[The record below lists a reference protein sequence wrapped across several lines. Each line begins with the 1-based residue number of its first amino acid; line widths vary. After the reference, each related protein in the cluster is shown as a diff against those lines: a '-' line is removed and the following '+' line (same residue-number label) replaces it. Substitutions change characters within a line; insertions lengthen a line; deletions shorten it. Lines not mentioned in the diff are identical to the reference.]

1 MRGFLAVFERELA
14 ERRLLAAA
22 ALGFGVV
29 AVVVPLLP
37 GFQRGGSTLA
47 ELRGGMALVLAMIL
61 SALTAVYLG
70 GSVLASDLLERRLGF
85 YFARP
90 LSGWALWAGKIAAAV
105 VLTLGAGLLVLVPAA
120 LFGGELSA
128 AGYWSLGVMD
138 TPKAFLYWAAG
149 LLFLFFGTNAL
160 SVMVRSRSP
169 WFAFDMVALTLVGTV
184 VWDGRNRLLLAGVD
198 PSRRPHGINSLAWF
212 ASAWILVPLAIL
224 AAACAVQVLHGR
236 TDLRRAH
243 RGLSG
248 TLWGLLLAFG
258 IVFQGFTF
266 WVVSAGP
273 EDLVGVTQVLGAPSG
288 TSSPWIAMAGPAANR
303 SGYTPGFLY
312 DVASGRSVRAGFGPL
327 SYWWAAP
334 VRISADGRRAVWLE
348 FQERPFNSPMVLHR
362 LDLDRPGAEPSATS
376 ISYQGVLEGLAL
388 SPDGR
393 RVAAILD
400 GRLTVDDIETGRLL
414 TAISLPRDTWP
425 SRLAFAGRDRV
436 RLYRVP
442 SEELLPGAQA
452 SLPEQA
458 LDILE
463 LDLATGRTETTGRLS
478 GVHEASAWTLSPDG
492 SRMILRTGSRLQ
504 LRDARTGELLAS
516 LGVGKQA
523 SASFL
528 TGGRIAVPVPV
539 SGASWELQI
548 LAPDGATELRR
559 FRFPGARDLVL
570 VDEPAPGKLR
580 IVTSRTGEPRS
591 PWEARLL
598 DLETGG
604 AQYQGTRELALL
616 APPHRDGSRLSLQ
629 GKQGVVWRE
638 PFTLQERV
646 VLKDALP

>member
-22 ALGFGVV
+22 AVGFGVV
-29 AVVVPLLP
+29 AVVLPLLP
-37 GFQRGGSTLA
+37 AFQRSVSTPA
-47 ELRGGMALVLAMIL
+47 ELRGGLALALAMLL

-105 VLTLGAGLLVLVPAA
+105 VLTLGGGLLVLVPAA

-128 AGYWSLGVMD
+128 GGYWSLGMME
-138 TPKAFLYWAAG
+138 TPEAFLYWAAG
-149 LLFLFFGTNAL
+149 LLFLLFGTNAL

-169 WFAFDMVALTLVGTV
+169 WIALDMVALTLVGGLA
-184 VWDGRNRLLLAGVD
+184 WDARNRLIFAGVD
-198 PSRRPHGINSLAWF
+198 PSRRPHGINSLEWF
-212 ASAWILVPLAIL
+212 ANAWILVPLAVVT
-224 AAACAVQVLHGR
+224 AASAVQVLRGR
-236 TDLRRAH
+236 TDVRRAH
-243 RGLSG
+243 RALSG
-248 TLWGLLLAFG
+248 VLWGLLLAFG

-266 WVVSAGP
+266 WMVSAGP
-273 EDLVGVTQVLGAPSG
+273 EDLVGVTQVVGAPSG
-288 TSSPWIAMAGPAANR
+288 SSSWIAMVGPAVNR
-303 SGYTPGFLY
+303 SGYSPGFLY
-312 DVASGRSVRAGFGPL
+312 DVASGRAVRAGFGPV
-327 SYWWAAP
+327 SRWWPAP

-348 FQERPFNSPMVLHR
+348 FQERPFDSPLVLYR
-362 LDLDRPGAEPSATS
+362 LDLEHPGARPARTT
-376 ISYQGVLEGLAL
+376 ISYRDIPGGLAL

-393 RVAAILD
+393 RVAAILG
-400 GRLTVDDIETGRLL
+400 GRLTVDDVETGHLL
-414 TAISLPRDTWP
+414 GSVPLDGSPK
-425 SRLAFAGRDRV
+425 LAFVAPDRI
-436 RLYRVP
+436 RLYQLPEVRF
-442 SEELLPGAQA
+442 LPGRTVGGPMAA
-452 SLPEQA
+452 F
-458 LDILE
+458 DILE
-463 LDLATGRTETTGRLS
+463 LDLATGRTEATGRLS

-516 LGVGKQA
+516 LGAGEQA

-528 TGGRIAVPVPV
+528 AGGRIAVPVP
-539 SGASWELQI
+539 GASWELQI
-548 LAPDGATELRR
+548 LAPDGTTELRR
-559 FRFPGARDLVL
+559 FRFPGARELVL

-604 AQYQGTRELALL
+604 AQHQGTRELALL
-616 APPHRDGSRLSLQ
+616 APPRSHGSRLSLQ
-629 GKQGVVWRE
+629 DKQGVVWRE